1 MDRVGNNEAGSCGGQ
16 CSCPGISIGQVTAVA
31 ARHKEGGPTQTHGR
45 THVRVAS
52 PTGGE
57 VVMSSR
63 WD

>member
-1 MDRVGNNEAGSCGGQ
+1 VSVTTRPVVVGASADVLGFQFANVV
-16 CSCPGISIGQVTAVA
+16 VTAVE
-31 ARHKEGGPTQTHGR
+31 ARRKEGGPTQTHGR